1 MKRLYMTIYRYHED
15 LGEDERRTLVKKFLE
30 LGAGPGPIAQYERLD
45 GSGGFILAEAP
56 DDLVEKDFEN
66 TLRYLPWI
74 TSEVIPVTT
83 MEDAFPVIQRV
94 YG

>member
-1 MKRLYMTIYRYHED
+1 MKQLFMTIYRYHEG
-15 LGEDERRTLVKKFLE
+15 LGEEERRTRVKKFLE
-30 LGAGPGPIAQYERLD
+30 LGAGPGPIAEYERLD
-45 GSGGFILAEAP
+45 GTGGFILQEAP
-56 DDLVEKDFEN
+56 DDLEKDFEN

>member
-1 MKRLYMTIYRYHED
+1 MKQLFMTIYRYHEG
-15 LGEDERRTLVKKFLE
+15 LGEAERRTLVKKFLE
-30 LGAGPGPIAQYERLD
+30 LGVGPGPIAQYERLD
-45 GSGGFILAEAP
+45 GTGGFILQEAP
-56 DDLVEKDFEN
+56 DDLEKDFEN